1 MRRYHIDKGIRDES
15 AIDPRTDLGYPV
27 SNPTDQQYRDAG
39 WLPVIEA
46 ETIPSGMVSPDGVT
60 GAVEGDAYVER
71 HVRLITQAVYESE
84 QAAAIADEQSRQA
97 RADVFALTKPLMA
110 VAGLAQVVP
119 AIAPGDTIEAIGEK
133 ALAAHNAA
141 LVAGDQAMASQIN
154 AMSTAAL
161 MAYSGPLTHAE
172 CTGARMWRAFAV
184 LMAGG

>member
-1 MRRYHIDKGIRDES
+1 MRRYHETHGIRDEGQ
-15 AIDPRTDLGYPV
+15 IRMPYPV
-27 SNPTDQQYRDAG
+27 SNPTDQQFRDAG

-46 ETIPSGMVSPDGVT
+46 DPVPEGMVSPDGIEGHVD
-60 GAVEGDAYVER
+60 GDAYVLR

-84 QAAAIADEQSRQA
+84 QAAAIAAAEAKQA
-97 RADVFALTKPLMA
+97 TDDVVELRKALMA

-119 AIAPGDTIEAIGEK
+119 TIAVGDTIETIGEK

-141 LVAGDQAMASQIN
+141 LAGGDQTLASQIN

-161 MAYSGPLTHAE
+161 MAYSGPLTRAE